1 MPFFLCHVTDRIQLL
16 MDTYGCLE
24 PVDLP
29 AMERV
34 FQELQENPNVKL
46 TSGHFVSLINAYG
59 CVAKDFDKAIAVFQ
73 SIPTYRDAPSLDAII
88 FEAVINV
95 LVAHR
100 RIDLLPV
107 YVSKMNE
114 AGVHM
119 TAYIANFLIKGYANM
134 GDLDQARSIFE
145 SLRDPPSGMAAR
157 NNHAP
162 HHPEVPLDVNIM
174 DVVYREVCINYSFF
188 SPNFQLKFLLFN
200 SRQHGK
206 LWYAQS

>member
-1 MPFFLCHVTDRIQLL
+1 

-34 FQELQENPNVKL
+34 FEDLKANRNVRL
-46 TSGHFVSLINAYG
+46 NSGHFASLINAYG

-73 SIPTYRDAPSLDAII
+73 SLSADTFAPPLDAII

-95 LVAHR
+95 IVAHR
-100 RIDLLPV
+100 RTDLIPV

-145 SLRDPPSGMAAR
+145 SLRDPPSGMAAP

-162 HHPEVPLDVNIM
+162 HHPVVSPDVHIM
-174 DVVYREVCINYSFF
+174 AVVYREVRITIFF
-188 SPNFQLKFLLFN
+188 FKRF
-200 SRQHGK
+200 
-206 LWYAQS
+206 

>member
-1 MPFFLCHVTDRIQLL
+1 

-34 FQELQENPNVKL
+34 FEELQANPNVEF
-46 TSGHFVSLINAYG
+46 TSGHFASLINAYG

-73 SIPTYRDAPSLDAII
+73 SIPTYSGAPPLDAVI

-95 LVAHR
+95 IVAHR
-100 RIDLLPV
+100 RTDLLPV

-119 TAYIANFLIKGYANM
+119 TAYIANFLIKGYANI
-134 GDLDQARSIFE
+134 GDLEHARSIFE
-145 SLRDPPSGMAAR
+145 SLRDPPRGVAAP
-157 NNHAP
+157 NNHAS
-162 HHPEVPLDVNIM
+162 HHPEVSPDVNIM
-174 DVVYREVCINYSFF
+174 DVVYREVRINFF
-188 SPNFQLKFLLFN
+188 IFQHIN
-200 SRQHGK
+200 
-206 LWYAQS
+206 

>member
-1 MPFFLCHVTDRIQLL
+1 

-29 AMERV
+29 AMEKV
-34 FQELQENPNVKL
+34 FQDLQANPNVEL
-46 TSGHFVSLINAYG
+46 TSGHFASLINAYG

-73 SIPTYRDAPSLDAII
+73 SIPTYHNAPPLDAII

-145 SLRDPPSGMAAR
+145 SLRDPPSGMAAP

-162 HHPEVPLDVNIM
+162 HHPEVSPDVNIM
-174 DVVYREVCINYSFF
+174 DVVYREVRINLIFF
-188 SPNFQLKFLLFN
+188 SLQLFN
-200 SRQHGK
+200 SK
-206 LWYAQS
+206 

>member
-1 MPFFLCHVTDRIQLL
+1 MLFIASQQLL
-16 MDTYGCLE
+16 MDTYGSLE

-29 AMERV
+29 AMEKV
-34 FQELQENPNVKL
+34 FQDLQANPEVGL
-46 TSGHFVSLINAYG
+46 TSGHFASLINAYG

-73 SIPTYRDAPSLDAII
+73 SIPDYPKAPLMDAII

-100 RIDLLPV
+100 RTDLLPV

-119 TAYIANFLIKGYANM
+119 TAYIANFLIKGYANV

-145 SLRDPPSGMAAR
+145 SLRDPPSGMAAP

-162 HHPEVPLDVNIM
+162 HHPAVSPDVHVM
-174 DVVYREVCINYSFF
+174 DVVYREVRINYSPLF
-188 SPNFQLKFLLFN
+188 FN
-200 SRQHGK
+200 SI
-206 LWYAQS
+206 LIFP